1 MKGSKTTRIVGLV
14 CGYEGFI
21 QCCCPHKHRKAVP
34 VSLLQGES
42 VREEGPREVAPGD
55 MRGLGP
61 KHKKGGCGTMFRGGP
76 LGFGW
81 A

>member
-1 MKGSKTTRIVGLV
+1 MGLV

-21 QCCCPHKHRKAVP
+21 QRCCPHKHRKALP
-34 VSLLQGES
+34 VSLMQGES
-42 VREEGPREVAPGD
+42 VREEVPREVAPGEV
-55 MRGLGP
+55 RGVGP
-61 KHKKGGCGTMFRGGP
+61 KHEKGGGGVMFHGGP

>member
-1 MKGSKTTRIVGLV
+1 MGLV

-21 QCCCPHKHRKAVP
+21 QRCCPHKHRKALP
-34 VSLLQGES
+34 VSLMQGES
-42 VREEGPREVAPGD
+42 VREEVPREVAPGEV
-55 MRGLGP
+55 RGVGP
-61 KHKKGGCGTMFRGGP
+61 KHKKGGGGMMFHGGP